1 MARQPVTA
9 LTPAA
14 TPAIIE
20 ELRLKKFKSFRGAVL
35 PLADLTLVIGRN
47 GSGKSN
53 AIEALE
59 ALSRL
64 ATGED
69 IRDAIDGGRGTVDA
83 IRGGVAGCAPYG
95 ESSFALGASVRR
107 GDDVVNLDVEIR
119 TEPFVQVV
127 SERLW
132 TTHNGSERDLL
143 HSDPAE
149 EHRADID
156 ARYYNGKRGPN
167 PAATFRASGLLTAQA
182 AVRVPATS
190 KATSEV
196 REAAEVVI
204 DALKAVSVLDPV
216 PSLMRDYV
224 QEGDADELRRRAENL
239 SAVVARLRSQ
249 GGDVWQRF
257 CELVKSLPEQEIRTI
272 DIGRSS
278 LRDVVIVLHERQGRG
293 RREIPARL
301 MSDGMLRFVAF
312 ATALLE
318 APVTG
323 SGATVAQRA
332 LLIEELENGL
342 YPSQARR
349 IIELV
354 KEEARK
360 RDVRVLATTHSP
372 AMLTALSADDHPNVM
387 LCDRDGKTG
396 GSRLRSLVELPNY
409 TRLMALGTLGDA
421 VIHGRLTAGPDPE
434 ATADLERLIAGL

>member
-1 MARQPVTA
+1 MIDSQ
-9 LTPAA
+9 TPS

-20 ELRLKKFKSFRGAVL
+20 ELRLSRFKSFRDASL

-69 IRDAIDGGRGTVDA
+69 IRDAIEGARGTDP

-95 ESSFALGASVRR
+95 EGSFALGASVRR
-107 GDDVVNLDVEIR
+107 GDKVFYLDVEVR

-127 SERLW
+127 YERLW
-132 TTHNGSERDLL
+132 TTENGTERDLL
-143 HSDPAE
+143 HTDPAE

-156 ARYYNGKRGPN
+156 ARYYNGKSGKN
-167 PAATFRASGLLTAQA
+167 PAATFRAGALLTAQA

-190 KATSEV
+190 KATTQV
-196 REAAEVVI
+196 RAAAEVVT

-224 QEGDADELRRRAENL
+224 QEGDAEELRRRAENL
-239 SAVVARLRSQ
+239 SAVVARLRAQ
-249 GGDVWQRF
+249 GGDVWVRF
-257 CELVKSLPEQEIRTI
+257 CELVKSLPEQEIRKI
-272 DIGRSS
+272 EIGRSS

-293 RREIPARL
+293 KRKIPARL

-318 APVTG
+318 APLTG
-323 SGATVAQRA
+323 SATNAAQRA

-349 IIELV
+349 IIELI
-354 KEEARK
+354 KEEAKK

-372 AMLTALSADDHPNVM
+372 AMLTALTSEDHPNVM
-387 LCDRDGKTG
+387 LCDREPKTG
-396 GSRLRSLVELPNY
+396 GSRLRSLAELPSY
-409 TRLMALGTLGDA
+409 ARVMAQGTLGDA
-421 VIHGRLTAGPDPE
+421 VIHGRLTAAPDDN
-434 ATADLERLIAGL
+434 ATADLDRLLAGL